1 MCLNGFLINGV
12 LIGYISSAA
21 RSYMTKNKCVKN
33 VQLFD
38 LDLGSLQVR
47 QTIFQNIYFF
57 YYRWIV
63 NLRDLI
69 PHVGKD
75 CFTSSPYKGR

>member
-57 YYRWIV
+57 YYRWIFDV
-63 NLRDLI
+63 
-69 PHVGKD
+69 
-75 CFTSSPYKGR
+75 CFKYLWLGRTASPYIGR